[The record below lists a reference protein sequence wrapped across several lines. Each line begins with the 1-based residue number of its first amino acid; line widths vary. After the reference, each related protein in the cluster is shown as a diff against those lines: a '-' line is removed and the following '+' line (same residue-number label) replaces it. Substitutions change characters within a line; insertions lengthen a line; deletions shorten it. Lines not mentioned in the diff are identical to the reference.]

1 MAALLMAASFF
12 TVNASAAEALSIEQ
26 VKLAPP
32 DMDVYVHADDA
43 DLSGVKPDDVKAQL
57 GSHTFDVKSIES
69 QGRLSEGIFYAFL
82 LDVSGSIPQSSLDAA
97 VKSIGSLADD
107 MTSKDRLAVI
117 TFGDKV
123 NVISDGSKAPEKTL
137 RALKGLK
144 ADDQNTAFYTA
155 MDSLIKVTKKAGD
168 LRTVAVVFSDGVDDT
183 DAGMTEQE
191 LTDTL
196 KQSGVAVYAMQVG
209 KVTADQTKHL
219 KAFIKVSGGQV
230 YRYDA
235 SNAAKTVKSLVGHL
249 GEVYCISLAGDSELS
264 VDKDSDL
271 KLSVKGFE
279 PLDWTV
285 KAKTWE
291 VAAGENPGEGK
302 KTETVTSDASSDG
315 EASVQETITDK
326 NIEKKQAVIF
336 IAIIAVIIVA
346 AAVVVILLM
355 IHRKKAREA
364 FFKENGLDPHEI
376 EEIDKKI
383 RQKRR
388 RH

>member
-1 MAALLMAASFF
+1 MAASFF

-43 DLSGVKPDDVKAQL
+43 DLSVVKPADVKAQL

-69 QGRLSEGIFYAFL
+69 QERLSEG
-82 LDVSGSIPQSSLDAA
+82 
-97 VKSIGSLADD
+97 
-107 MTSKDRLAVI
+107 
-117 TFGDKV
+117 
-123 NVISDGSKAPEKTL
+123 
-137 RALKGLK
+137 
-144 ADDQNTAFYTA
+144 
-155 MDSLIKVTKKAGD
+155 
-168 LRTVAVVFSDGVDDT
+168 
-183 DAGMTEQE
+183 
-191 LTDTL
+191 
-196 KQSGVAVYAMQVG
+196 
-209 KVTADQTKHL
+209 
-219 KAFIKVSGGQV
+219 
-230 YRYDA
+230 
-235 SNAAKTVKSLVGHL
+235 
-249 GEVYCISLAGDSELS
+249 
-264 VDKDSDL
+264 
-271 KLSVKGFE
+271 
-279 PLDWTV
+279 
-285 KAKTWE
+285 
-291 VAAGENPGEGK
+291 K
-302 KTETVTSDASSDG
+302 KTDTVTSDASSDG
-315 EASVQETITDK
+315 EAPVQETITDK